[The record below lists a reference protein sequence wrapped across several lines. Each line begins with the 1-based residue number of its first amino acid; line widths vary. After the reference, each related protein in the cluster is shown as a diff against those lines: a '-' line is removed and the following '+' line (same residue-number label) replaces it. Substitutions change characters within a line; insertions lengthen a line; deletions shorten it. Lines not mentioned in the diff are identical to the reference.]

1 MNQAFFWGSWFTSLA
16 STALLFFWSLPMSP
30 FTHPGM
36 KANEAAIIFFPV
48 AGIRWLGLASTLFL
62 VANAWGQYLNLQ
74 PVSAISLTIFVLVLH
89 FILGVINIA
98 IMNLWLSVE
107 PIKTRT
113 TNAIYAGIYFG
124 LPIFWLLLVAALMLK
139 ITYFRN

>member
-48 AGIRWLGLASTLFL
+48 TGIRWLALASTLFL
-62 VANAWGQYLNLQ
+62 LVIAWGQYLNLEV
-74 PVSAISLTIFVLVLH
+74 VSVISLIIFVLCLH
-89 FILGVINIA
+89 FILGIINVA
-98 IMNLWLSVE
+98 IMNVWLSVE

-113 TNAIYAGIYFG
+113 NNAVYAGIYFG
-124 LPIFWLLLVAALMLK
+124 LPIFWLLLVAPLMLK
-139 ITYFRN
+139 ITY

>member
-62 VANAWGQYLNLQ
+62 VAIAWGQYLNLQ

-124 LPIFWLLLVAALMLK
+124 LPMFWLLLVAALMLK

>member
-48 AGIRWLGLASTLFL
+48 MGIRWLGLASTLFL
-62 VANAWGQYLNLQ
+62 VAIAWGQYLY
-74 PVSAISLTIFVLVLH
+74 SEAISIISLAIFVLGLH
-89 FILGVINIA
+89 FILGVINIV

-113 TNAIYAGIYFG
+113 TNAIYAVIYFG
-124 LPIFWLLLVAALMLK
+124 LPMFCLLFVALLMLK
-139 ITYFRN
+139 ITHFRN

>member
-1 MNQAFFWGSWFTSLA
+1 MNQAFFWGSWFTSLV

-48 AGIRWLGLASTLFL
+48 MGIRWLALASTLFL
-62 VANAWGQYLNLQ
+62 AAIAWGQYLY
-74 PVSAISLTIFVLVLH
+74 SEAISIIYLAIFVLVLH
-89 FILGVINIA
+89 FVFGLINVV

-113 TNAIYAGIYFG
+113 TNAIYAVIYFG
-124 LPIFWLLLVAALMLK
+124 LPMFCLLFVAALMLK
-139 ITYFRN
+139 ITHFRN